1 MKVIVLGGGLVGT
14 PMARDLASDFEVTV
28 ADINQRSLEKL
39 EGKGITTIRK
49 DLSDPDEVRR
59 LVAGYDFVVSA
70 VPGFMGFKTLKAV
83 IEAGKN
89 VVDIAFFSEDALQL
103 DSLAREKGVVAIT
116 DCGVAPG
123 MSNLLFGYAYSL
135 LDETHFATAA
145 CGGLPEKRFWP
156 YEYKA
161 VFSPVDVIEEYVRP
175 ARFKQNGLIVVKEA
189 LSDAELVDV
198 SGVGTLEA
206 FNTDGLRSLLTTLD
220 IPNMREQTLRYPGY
234 IEKMKMLRHT
244 GFFSQEEIEVRGV
257 KVRPLDVTSK
267 LLFPLWRLEEGDA
280 DMTVMKV
287 TVEGKK
293 NGKMMRYSWDMLDR
307 YDPKTRVHSMART
320 TGYTATAA
328 LRLVVKGLY
337 KKKGLTV
344 PEYIG
349 RQKEC
354 VDFILEELRKRNVIW
369 NGKVEE
375 I

>member
-28 ADINQRSLEKL
+28 ADINQQSLEKL

-135 LDETHFATAA
+135 LDETHSATAA

-234 IEKMKMLRHT
+234 IEKMKMLHHT

-257 KVRPLDVTSK
+257 KVKPLDVTSK

>member
-1 MKVIVLGGGLVGT
+1 
-14 PMARDLASDFEVTV
+14 
-28 ADINQRSLEKL
+28 
-39 EGKGITTIRK
+39 
-49 DLSDPDEVRR
+49 
-59 LVAGYDFVVSA
+59 
-70 VPGFMGFKTLKAV
+70 
-83 IEAGKN
+83 
-89 VVDIAFFSEDALQL
+89 L
-103 DSLAREKGVVAIT
+103 DSLAREKGVIAIT

-123 MSNLLFGYAYSL
+123 MSNLLIGYAHSL
-135 LDETHFATAA
+135 LDETHSAMAA

-175 ARFKQNGLIVVKEA
+175 ARFKQNGLIVIKEA

-198 SGVGTLEA
+198 PGVGTLEA

-220 IPNMREQTLRYPGY
+220 IPNMREQTFRYPGY

-244 GFFSQEEIEVRGV
+244 GFFSEEEIEVKGV
-257 KVRPLDVTSK
+257 KVRPVDVSAK
-267 LLFPLWRLEEGDA
+267 LLFPLWRLEEGEA

-287 TVEGKK
+287 AVEGKK

-337 KKKGLTV
+337 KRKGLTV

-354 VDFILEELRKRNVIW
+354 VDFILAELKKRNVIW